1 MIVRQLK
8 AEKFDYFQN
17 QLIKRAQQNPLE
29 ASFNV
34 TVKVDRKEYV
44 LRIQPEN
51 KHRVV
56 ALQALEVDRDEE
68 CGHLHMLITDN
79 KILEEFYYGNINP
92 NEKCFKRQSEF
103 ATFVKIVSDNEEKL
117 IAYLGGEEKHLFSQL
132 MNAQSEILDTE
143 ARERFIEGWK
153 LGARFMLDT
162 FITPRYSPING
173 VCEE

>member
-1 MIVRQLK
+1 M
-8 AEKFDYFQN
+8 N
-17 QLIKRAQQNPLE
+17 
-29 ASFNV
+29 
-34 TVKVDRKEYV
+34 
-44 LRIQPEN
+44 
-51 KHRVV
+51 
-56 ALQALEVDRDEE
+56 
-68 CGHLHMLITDN
+68 
-79 KILEEFYYGNINP
+79 ILEEFSYGNINP

>member
-1 MIVRQLK
+1 M
-8 AEKFDYFQN
+8 N
-17 QLIKRAQQNPLE
+17 
-29 ASFNV
+29 
-34 TVKVDRKEYV
+34 
-44 LRIQPEN
+44 
-51 KHRVV
+51 
-56 ALQALEVDRDEE
+56 
-68 CGHLHMLITDN
+68 
-79 KILEEFYYGNINP
+79 ILEEFYYGNINP

-162 FITPRYSPING
+162 FITPRYSPITAYVRNKTNSLIRFSYQAVFIFMPFFHFG
-173 VCEE
+173 TGCPQVVTKMK

>member
-1 MIVRQLK
+1 MRPSSY
-8 AEKFDYFQN
+8 AHY
-17 QLIKRAQQNPLE
+17 RQQN
-29 ASFNV
+29 SFFPARTFDMAGGSMMN
-34 TVKVDRKEYV
+34 
-44 LRIQPEN
+44 
-51 KHRVV
+51 
-56 ALQALEVDRDEE
+56 
-68 CGHLHMLITDN
+68 
-79 KILEEFYYGNINP
+79 ILEEFYYGNINP